1 MATVRNLRGNFL
13 LISYC
18 LQACTGSG
26 KTLAFVIPIMEML
39 QKRSVALMRH
49 EVGAVVIAPTR
60 ELAQQLFSVISKFTA
75 NPALKHPLRPILL
88 TGGSGAM
95 DDIRRCVSDGCN
107 IVVATPGR
115 LMAVMEQTGPEVAAA
130 VAGTDA
136 ITVQWRTC
144 EVLVLDEADT
154 LLAMGFEDELTHVLA
169 GLPKQRRTGLFSA
182 TQTTEVKAL
191 ARAGMRNPAVIKVAV
206 QSSAARAAAAAADQS
221 GTPHAAAG
229 ANGAAAAAAASTTAA
244 RTPTALHNFY
254 ILTREESKLS
264 ALVHLLQQRRAAPGG
279 NDEKWIVFCM
289 TGAAVDFLT
298 PLLQRLLLGE
308 SGAAKDAEG
317 HTTIKPFVQ
326 PLGMGELCRR
336 SQVWGLHG
344 KMATKKRSGVY
355 NDFVASTG
363 GVLVCTD
370 VAARGLDV
378 PDVDWCVQYDPP
390 SDPDFFVHRVGRT
403 ARAGR
408 AGIALV
414 MLLPQETDYV
424 DLLAMHGVP
433 TRHTSL
439 EHMVGYSVD
448 APAPLPQ
455 LAARPNKE
463 AEDKAAADAA
473 AGVVRLHDTVTDVT
487 HATMTLCLADRDL
500 LERGTKAFV
509 AFVRGYQE
517 HKCRYIFRFARLR
530 LGRLA
535 RCMGLVRFP
544 HLKDLRGSTKVN
556 YSDPQEVL
564 GTSVD
569 TSSIAYLDPK
579 REAARLARRQA
590 ELAAAAAADM
600 EAGLAKKAKKDASK
614 SAAASAAAA
623 AGGGAQQKRGVKRKR
638 TGQQEKMFDEWEDL
652 ASEARL
658 VRRLKSGKI
667 SQAQFDLAVHG
678 AADPELL
685 KSRSAV
691 HGEAP
696 VLGEGESV
704 PTLESAAEGDKAARL
719 ADFVRRSRKAKRA
732 VVSRTAR
739 KGMLYGGRGPQA
751 KGKQNRAGLSK
762 KK

>member
-1 MATVRNLRGNFL
+1 
-13 LISYC
+13 
-18 LQACTGSG
+18 
-26 KTLAFVIPIMEML
+26 
-39 QKRSVALMRH
+39 
-49 EVGAVVIAPTR
+49 
-60 ELAQQLFSVISKFTA
+60 
-75 NPALKHPLRPILL
+75 
-88 TGGSGAM
+88 M
-95 DDIRRCVSDGCN
+95 DDIRRCVSEGCN

-130 VAGTDA
+130 AAGTDA

-221 GTPHAAAG
+221 GTPHSSAG
-229 ANGAAAAAAASTTAA
+229 ADGGGGSGTALTSSAAA

-264 ALVHLLQQRRAAPGG
+264 ALVHLLQRRRAAPGG
-279 NDEKWIVFCM
+279 LDEKWIVFCM

-308 SGAAKDAEG
+308 TGAATDAEG
-317 HTTIKPFVQ
+317 HCTIKPLTQ
-326 PLGMGELCRR
+326 ALGMGELCRR

-355 NDFVASTG
+355 NDFVESSG

-414 MLLPQETDYV
+414 MLLPQETDYI
-424 DLLAMHGVP
+424 DLLSMHGVP

-439 EHMVGYSVD
+439 EHMVSYNVD
-448 APAPLPQ
+448 APAPLPV

-463 AEDKAAADAA
+463 AEDKVAADAA
-473 AGVVRLHDTVTDVT
+473 AGVVRLHDTVMDVT

-535 RCMGLVRFP
+535 RCMGLLRFP

-556 YSDPQEVL
+556 YPDPQQVL
-564 GTSVD
+564 GAAVD
-569 TSSIAYLDPK
+569 TSGIAYLDPV
-579 REAARLARRQA
+579 REAARLNRRQA

-600 EAGLAKKAKKDASK
+600 EAGLAKKAKKDATK
-614 SAAASAAAA
+614 AKDAAGGAAVAGAAAA
-623 AGGGAQQKRGVKRKR
+623 KRGVKRKR

-691 HGEAP
+691 NGDAP
-696 VLGEGESV
+696 VLGEGETV
-704 PTLESAAEGDKAARL
+704 PSLESAAEGDKAARL

-762 KK
+762 K